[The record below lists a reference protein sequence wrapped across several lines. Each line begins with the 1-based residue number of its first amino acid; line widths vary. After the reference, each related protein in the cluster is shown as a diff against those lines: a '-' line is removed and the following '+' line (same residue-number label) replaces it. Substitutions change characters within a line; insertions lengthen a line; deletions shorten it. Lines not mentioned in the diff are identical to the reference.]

1 MKIKRPL
8 VERLGVPEG
17 ILDIAE
23 EIYPEILLS
32 IGNNDTVGMLENS
45 SMYVK
50 GNFNINDFNFNRIL
64 FNYKIFEGDD
74 LEIIGMSQ
82 STNSKLTDKY
92 KLKTVPNDGMVELT
106 IFISGPKSIKGLN
119 IKELFEENK
128 KTVISSLSHE
138 LKHSYDDYK
147 DSLGDVQ
154 LRSNYEVYTKERFGV
169 RPIDS
174 FLERL
179 YFTSS
184 IESLVRP
191 TEVASLLKMGNITK
205 KGFYDFIKNDRTYKL
220 LTELSKFNIE
230 DWRNEIKEYI
240 PEIIKFFKSNG
251 VEGVDV
257 LDEDEIVDEFLRV
270 CYYNIKNWKV
280 EQTYNIFLNREI
292 ERLIGF
298 MPEKE
303 QMFRKHLNKI
313 NRFGDD
319 YKKYYEYEA
328 KTIRYVA
335 DNLRKKI
342 AKLFDMAK
350 DEKNESIKPKKV
362 IRLSEEDLIS
372 VLKGVLDNPFIK
384 AISGAGSDRYGKK
397 DEKSVESSGK
407 VSAKG
412 QELLNNPIFKEKL
425 KQISNEIGVSEDSII
440 KLMKHESGLDSSV
453 KNSIG
458 CVGLIQFCPDSG
470 GGTTK
475 TINGKTYNLSEL
487 QNNLGLQ
494 LDAIKEFWSK
504 GKRDGKIK
512 NAKDLY
518 IYNFFPVAA
527 GKSDDYVLQTR
538 GLSAEKVARAN
549 PVFNKTLGKPTD
561 TPLTVGDLGNF
572 YKMKGMV

>member
-23 EIYPEILLS
+23 EIYPKILLS
-32 IGNNDTVGMLENS
+32 IGDNDTVKMLENS
-45 SMYVK
+45 SIYVN
-50 GNFNINDFNFNRIL
+50 GDFNINDFNFNRIL

-82 STNSKLTDKY
+82 STNSKLTNKY
-92 KLKTVPNDGMVELT
+92 KLKTVPSDGMVELT

-119 IKELFEENK
+119 IKDLLEENK
-128 KTVISSLSHE
+128 KIVISSLSHE

-280 EQTYNIFLNREI
+280 QKTYEIFVNREI

-362 IRLSEEDLIS
+362 IRLSEQDLIS
-372 VLKGVLDNPFIK
+372 LLKGVLDNPLLKVIGGD
-384 AISGAGSDRYGKK
+384 SSDRSSKK
-397 DEKSVESSGK
+397 SEKDTESSTK
-407 VSAKG
+407 ISAKG
-412 QELLNNPIFKEKL
+412 QELLNDPIFKEKL
-425 KQISNEIGVSEDSII
+425 KQISNEIGISEDSII

-453 KNSIG
+453 KNSNG

-470 GGTTK
+470 GGSTK
-475 TINGKTYNLSEL
+475 TINGKTYNLTEL
-487 QNNLGLQ
+487 QNNLELQ

-504 GKRDGKIK
+504 GERDGKIK

-538 GLSAEKVARAN
+538 GLSAEKVAREN
-549 PVFNKTLGKPTD
+549 PIFNKTLGKPID
-561 TPLTVGDLGNF
+561 SPLTVGDLGDF

>member
-23 EIYPEILLS
+23 EIYPKILLS
-32 IGNNDTVGMLENS
+32 IGDNDTVKMLENS
-45 SMYVK
+45 SMYVN
-50 GNFNINDFNFNRIL
+50 GDFNINDFNFNRIL
-64 FNYKIFEGDD
+64 FNYNIVEDDD

-92 KLKTVPNDGMVELT
+92 KLKTVPTDGIVELK
-106 IFISGPKSIKGLN
+106 IIISGPKSIKGLN

-138 LKHSYDDYK
+138 LKHAYDDYK

-154 LRSNYEVYTKERFGV
+154 LRSNYDVYTKERFGIK
-169 RPIDS
+169 PMDS
-174 FLERL
+174 FLNRL

-191 TEVASLLKMGNITK
+191 TEVASLLKMGDVTK
-205 KGFYDFIKNDRTYKL
+205 KEFYDFIKNDRTYKL

-240 PEIIKFFKSNG
+240 PEIIKFFESLE
-251 VEGVDV
+251 VEGVGV
-257 LDEDEIVDEFLRV
+257 LDEEEIVDEFLRV
-270 CYYNIKNWKV
+270 CYVIIKNWKAK
-280 EQTYNIFLNREI
+280 QTYNIFLNREI
-292 ERLIGF
+292 EHLIGF

-313 NRFGDD
+313 NRFGND

-362 IRLSEEDLIS
+362 IRLNEEDLIS
-372 VLKGVLDNPFIK
+372 VLKKVLDNPLLKVIGGD
-384 AISGAGSDRYGKK
+384 SSDRSSKK
-397 DEKSVESSGK
+397 SEKDTEL
-407 VSAKG
+407 SAKG
-412 QELLNNPIFKEKL
+412 QELLNNPIFKEKIE
-425 KQISNEIGVSEDSII
+425 QISREIGISEDSII

-470 GGTTK
+470 GGSTK
-475 TINGKTYNLSEL
+475 TINGKTYNLTEL
-487 QNNLGLQ
+487 QNNLELQ

-504 GKRDGKIK
+504 GERDGPE
-512 NAKDLY
+512 DLY

-538 GLSAEKVARAN
+538 ELSAEKVARAN
-549 PVFNKTLGKPTD
+549 PIFNKTLGKPVE
-561 TPLTVGDLGNF
+561 TPLTVGDLGDF

>member
-23 EIYPEILLS
+23 EIYPDILLS
-32 IGNNDTVGMLENS
+32 IGDNDTVKMLENS
-45 SMYVK
+45 SIYVN
-50 GNFNINDFNFNRIL
+50 GDFNINDFNFNRIL

-82 STNSKLTDKY
+82 STNSKLTNKY
-92 KLKTVPNDGMVELT
+92 KLKTVPSDGMVELT

-119 IKELFEENK
+119 IKDLLEENK
-128 KTVISSLSHE
+128 KIVISSLSHE
-138 LKHSYDDYK
+138 QKHTYDDYK

-280 EQTYNIFLNREI
+280 QKTYEIFVNREI

-362 IRLSEEDLIS
+362 IRLSEQDLIS
-372 VLKGVLDNPFIK
+372 LLKGVLDNPLLKVIGGD
-384 AISGAGSDRYGKK
+384 SSDRSSKK
-397 DEKSVESSGK
+397 SEKDTESSTK
-407 VSAKG
+407 ISAKG
-412 QELLNNPIFKEKL
+412 QELLNDPIFKEKL
-425 KQISNEIGVSEDSII
+425 KQISNEIGISEDSII

-453 KNSIG
+453 KNSNG

-470 GGTTK
+470 GGSTK
-475 TINGKTYNLSEL
+475 TINGKTYNLTEL
-487 QNNLGLQ
+487 QNNLELQ

-504 GKRDGKIK
+504 GERDGKIK

-538 GLSAEKVARAN
+538 GLSAEKVAREN
-549 PVFNKTLGKPTD
+549 PIFNKTLGKPID
-561 TPLTVGDLGNF
+561 SPLTVGDLGDF

>member
-23 EIYPEILLS
+23 EIYPKILLL
-32 IGNNDTVGMLENS
+32 IGDNDTVKMLENS
-45 SMYVK
+45 SMYVN
-50 GNFNINDFNFNRIL
+50 GDFNINDFNFNRIL
-64 FNYKIFEGDD
+64 FNYNIVEDDD

-82 STNSKLTDKY
+82 STNYKLTDKY
-92 KLKTVPNDGMVELT
+92 KLKTVPTDGMVELK
-106 IFISGPKSIKGLN
+106 IIISGPKSIKGLN

-128 KTVISSLSHE
+128 KTIISSLSHE
-138 LKHSYDDYK
+138 LKHAYDDYK

-154 LRSNYEVYTKERFGV
+154 LRSNYDVYTKERFGIK
-169 RPIDS
+169 PMDS
-174 FLERL
+174 FLNRL

-191 TEVASLLKMGNITK
+191 TEVASLLKMGDITK
-205 KGFYDFIKNDRTYKL
+205 KEFYNFIKNDRTYKL

-240 PEIIKFFKSNG
+240 PEIIKFFESLE
-251 VEGVDV
+251 VEGVGV
-257 LDEDEIVDEFLRV
+257 LDEEEIVDEFLRV
-270 CYYNIKNWKV
+270 CYVIIKNWKAK
-280 EQTYNIFLNREI
+280 QTYNIFVSRDI
-292 ERLIGF
+292 EHLIGF

-313 NRFGDD
+313 NRFGND

-362 IRLSEEDLIS
+362 IRLNEEDLIS
-372 VLKGVLDNPFIK
+372 VLKKVLDNPLLRI
-384 AISGAGSDRYGKK
+384 IGGDSSDRYSKK
-397 DEKSVESSGK
+397 SEKDTEL
-407 VSAKG
+407 SAKG
-412 QELLNNPIFKEKL
+412 QELLNNPIFKEKI
-425 KQISNEIGVSEDSII
+425 KQISREIGISEDSII

-470 GGTTK
+470 GGSTK
-475 TINGKTYNLSEL
+475 TINGKTYNLTEL
-487 QNNLGLQ
+487 QNNLELQ

-504 GKRDGKIK
+504 GERDGKIK

-527 GKSDDYVLQTR
+527 GKSDDYVLQTKE
-538 GLSAEKVARAN
+538 LSAEKVARAN
-549 PVFNKTLGKPTD
+549 PIFNKTLGKPVE
-561 TPLTVGDLGNF
+561 TPLTVGDLGDF
-572 YKMKGMV
+572 YKIKGMV

>member
-23 EIYPEILLS
+23 EIYPKILLS
-32 IGNNDTVGMLENS
+32 IGDNDTVKMLENS
-45 SMYVK
+45 SMYVN
-50 GNFNINDFNFNRIL
+50 GDFNINDFNFNRIL
-64 FNYKIFEGDD
+64 FNYNIVEDDD

-82 STNSKLTDKY
+82 STNYKLTDKY
-92 KLKTVPNDGMVELT
+92 KLKTVPTDGMVELK
-106 IFISGPKSIKGLN
+106 IIISGPKSIKGLN

-138 LKHSYDDYK
+138 LKHAYDDYK

-154 LRSNYEVYTKERFGV
+154 LRSNYDVYTKERFGIK
-169 RPIDS
+169 PMDS
-174 FLERL
+174 FLNRL

-191 TEVASLLKMGNITK
+191 TEVASLLKMGDITK
-205 KGFYDFIKNDRTYKL
+205 KEFYDFIKNDRTYKL

-240 PEIIKFFKSNG
+240 PEIIKFFESLE
-251 VEGVDV
+251 VEGVGV
-257 LDEDEIVDEFLRV
+257 LDEEEIVDEFLRV
-270 CYYNIKNWKV
+270 CYVIIKNWKAK
-280 EQTYNIFLNREI
+280 QTYNIFLNREI
-292 ERLIGF
+292 EHLIGF

-313 NRFGDD
+313 NRFGND

-335 DNLRKKI
+335 DNLKKKI

-362 IRLSEEDLIS
+362 IRLNEEDLIS
-372 VLKGVLDNPFIK
+372 VLKKVLDNPLLRI
-384 AISGAGSDRYGKK
+384 IGGDSSDRYSKK
-397 DEKSVESSGK
+397 SEKDTEL
-407 VSAKG
+407 SAKG
-412 QELLNNPIFKEKL
+412 QELLNNPIFKEKI
-425 KQISNEIGVSEDSII
+425 KQISREIGISEDSII

-470 GGTTK
+470 GGSTK
-475 TINGKTYNLSEL
+475 TINGKTYNLTEL
-487 QNNLGLQ
+487 QNNLELQ

-504 GKRDGKIK
+504 GERDGKIK

-527 GKSDDYVLQTR
+527 GKSDDYVLQTKE
-538 GLSAEKVARAN
+538 LSAEKVARAN
-549 PVFNKTLGKPTD
+549 PIFNKTLGKPVE
-561 TPLTVGDLGNF
+561 TPLTVGDLGDF

>member
-1 MKIKRPL
+1 M
-8 VERLGVPEG
+8 
-17 ILDIAE
+17 
-23 EIYPEILLS
+23 S
-32 IGNNDTVGMLENS
+32 
-45 SMYVK
+45 
-50 GNFNINDFNFNRIL
+50 L
-64 FNYKIFEGDD
+64 FNYNIVEDDD

-82 STNSKLTDKY
+82 STNYKLTDKY
-92 KLKTVPNDGMVELT
+92 KLKTVPTDGMVELK
-106 IFISGPKSIKGLN
+106 IIISGPKSIKGLN

-138 LKHSYDDYK
+138 LKHAYDDYK

-154 LRSNYEVYTKERFGV
+154 LRSNYDVYTKERFGIK
-169 RPIDS
+169 PMDS
-174 FLERL
+174 FLTRL

-191 TEVASLLKMGNITK
+191 TEVASLLKMGDITK
-205 KGFYDFIKNDRTYKL
+205 KEFYDFIKNDRTYKL

-240 PEIIKFFKSNG
+240 PEIIKFFESLE
-251 VEGVDV
+251 VEGVGV
-257 LDEDEIVDEFLRV
+257 LDEEEIVDEFLRV
-270 CYYNIKNWKV
+270 CYVIIKNWKAK
-280 EQTYNIFLNREI
+280 QTYNIFLNREI
-292 ERLIGF
+292 EHLIGF

-362 IRLSEEDLIS
+362 IRLNEEDLIS
-372 VLKGVLDNPFIK
+372 VLKKVLDNPLLKVIGGD
-384 AISGAGSDRYGKK
+384 SSDRSSKK
-397 DEKSVESSGK
+397 SGK
-407 VSAKG
+407 DTELSAKG
-412 QELLNNPIFKEKL
+412 QELLNNPIFKEKIE
-425 KQISNEIGVSEDSII
+425 QISREIGISEDSII

-453 KNSIG
+453 KNSDG

-470 GGTTK
+470 GGSTK
-475 TINGKTYNLSEL
+475 TINGKTYNLTEL
-487 QNNLGLQ
+487 QNNLELQ

-504 GKRDGKIK
+504 GERDGKIK

-538 GLSAEKVARAN
+538 ELSAEKVARAN
-549 PVFNKTLGKPTD
+549 PIFNKTLGKPVE